1 MNIAY
6 FLLPKNRVAY
16 LYDDY
21 TFRQGLEKMRHHG
34 YTAIPVISRDGK
46 YVGTVSEGDFLWRLL
61 SDEQDSQRA
70 CSMKDLEQLCV
81 RDILRETQY
90 LPVRITVSMEELLSS
105 AANLGAWDLLGGGV
119 LADCLKHSRLDEAQ
133 SCIHALQVQLGRFE
147 QELADVKLSGGIM
160 LEVGGFLRFA
170 DIFVDDIFSGAMV
183 LGRIRDARGQVSSVA
198 QQLHGTMQT
207 LCRLKAESLHRL
219 GALQEERTQLLL
231 QTEREQAG

>member
-70 CSMKDLEQLCV
+70 CSMKDLEQLRV

-105 AANLGAWDLLGGGV
+105 AMNQNFISV
-119 LADCLKHSRLDEAQ
+119 
-133 SCIHALQVQLGRFE
+133 
-147 QELADVKLSGGIM
+147 
-160 LEVGGFLRFA
+160 
-170 DIFVDDIFSGAMV
+170 VDDTGSFIGIV
-183 LGRIRDARGQVSSVA
+183 TRKDIIRYFAEGKSVSE
-198 QQLHGTMQT
+198 
-207 LCRLKAESLHRL
+207 KPF
-219 GALQEERTQLLL
+219 LQKIV
-231 QTEREQAG
+231 

>member
-70 CSMKDLEQLCV
+70 CSMKDLEQLRV

-105 AANLGAWDLLGGGV
+105 AMNQNVIPG
-119 LADCLKHSRLDEAQ
+119 
-133 SCIHALQVQLGRFE
+133 
-147 QELADVKLSGGIM
+147 
-160 LEVGGFLRFA
+160 
-170 DIFVDDIFSGAMV
+170 VDDTGSFIGIV
-183 LGRIRDARGQVSSVA
+183 TRKDIIRYFAEGKSVSE
-198 QQLHGTMQT
+198 
-207 LCRLKAESLHRL
+207 KPF
-219 GALQEERTQLLL
+219 LQKIV
-231 QTEREQAG
+231 